1 LEPET
6 KNCTIGM
13 PVEVVYEAVKRRDQ
27 PTHVPE
33 SRRCTPSRRRKRA
46 SMKLSISEARTLAVA
61 ALKAIDLN
69 DEAASATADHL
80 VDAALRGVT
89 FGSLPRILAI
99 AEKMQEGD
107 SRRPIRVIRET
118 PVSALLD
125 GGDQVGYYVAHRAT
139 RMAIE
144 KASKSGI
151 AIVGAN
157 NTFYTGLF
165 SYYMEMVTREGLV
178 AMAAGNGPAVVA
190 PEGAIDPRLGTNP
203 IAFGFPSASGD
214 PVIWD
219 IGTCAIM
226 HGEVLLHRRL
236 GEPLPEGVA
245 TDSKGAP
252 TRDPAAALAGAIRT
266 WGGHR
271 GSGLAMV
278 VQLLGAMCDAPV
290 ISPAMREMA
299 FLIIVIDPKLLMP
312 DGEYPS
318 RVSELS
324 DAIRSA
330 RPLDVDKPVRM
341 PFDRSASDRRRR
353 IAENVIEV
361 PDRVFE
367 MLVKLAQ
374 SKNNEVEAIKS

>member
-1 LEPET
+1 
-6 KNCTIGM
+6 
-13 PVEVVYEAVKRRDQ
+13 
-27 PTHVPE
+27 
-33 SRRCTPSRRRKRA
+33 
-46 SMKLSISEARTLAVA
+46 MKLNLSEARTLAVA
-61 ALKAIDLN
+61 ALKALDLN
-69 DEAASATADHL
+69 DEAAGATADHL

-107 SRRPIRVIRET
+107 NRRPIRVIRET

-144 KASKSGI
+144 KAKKSGI

-178 AMAAGNGPAVVA
+178 AMAIGNGPAVVA

-226 HGEVLLHRRL
+226 HGEVLLHRQTWGAAAGGSRNRQQWRADPRSDRGACGRDPHL
-236 GEPLPEGVA
+236 GRPPRVGALDGGAAPGGDVRRAGDLARDARDGIPDHRRRSEA
-245 TDSKGAP
+245 TDA
-252 TRDPAAALAGAIRT
+252 RR
-266 WGGHR
+266 
-271 GSGLAMV
+271 
-278 VQLLGAMCDAPV
+278 
-290 ISPAMREMA
+290 
-299 FLIIVIDPKLLMP
+299 
-312 DGEYPS
+312 
-318 RVSELS
+318 RVSLARFENYPMPS
-324 DAIRSA
+324 AARDHWTRTSRSEC
-330 RPLDVDKPVRM
+330 
-341 PFDRSASDRRRR
+341 RSTAPPRN
-353 IAENVIEV
+353 AGG
-361 PDRVFE
+361 
-367 MLVKLAQ
+367 A
-374 SKNNEVEAIKS
+374 

>member
-1 LEPET
+1 
-6 KNCTIGM
+6 
-13 PVEVVYEAVKRRDQ
+13 
-27 PTHVPE
+27 
-33 SRRCTPSRRRKRA
+33 
-46 SMKLSISEARTLAVA
+46 MKLNLSEARTLAVA
-61 ALKAIDLN
+61 ALKALDLN

-107 SRRPIRVIRET
+107 NRRPIRVIRET

-144 KASKSGI
+144 KAKKSGI

-165 SYYMEMVTREGLV
+165 AYYMEMVTREGLV
-178 AMAAGNGPAVVA
+178 AMAIGNGPAVVA

-226 HGEVLLHRRL
+226 HGEVCCIGDSGSRCRRESQPTTMARRPAIRPRRL
-236 GEPLPEGVA
+236 RARSAPGAA
-245 TDSKGAP
+245 T
-252 TRDPAAALAGAIRT
+252 AG
-266 WGGHR
+266 R
-271 GSGLAMV
+271 GSRWWCSSWGRCAT
-278 VQLLGAMCDAPV
+278 
-290 ISPAMREMA
+290 
-299 FLIIVIDPKLLMP
+299 
-312 DGEYPS
+312 
-318 RVSELS
+318 
-324 DAIRSA
+324 
-330 RPLDVDKPVRM
+330 
-341 PFDRSASDRRRR
+341 RR
-353 IAENVIEV
+353 
-361 PDRVFE
+361 
-367 MLVKLAQ
+367 
-374 SKNNEVEAIKS
+374 

>member
-1 LEPET
+1 
-6 KNCTIGM
+6 
-13 PVEVVYEAVKRRDQ
+13 VYEAVKRRDQ

-46 SMKLSISEARTLAVA
+46 SMKLSISEARTLGVA

-203 IAFGFPSASGD
+203 IATTGRGQASPD
-214 PVIWD
+214 AVRSLRQRSQ
-219 IGTCAIM
+219 AA
-226 HGEVLLHRRL
+226 HSRKRHR
-236 GEPLPEGVA
+236 
-245 TDSKGAP
+245 GAGP
-252 TRDPAAALAGAIRT
+252 CLRDASQAGA
-266 WGGHR
+266 
-271 GSGLAMV
+271 
-278 VQLLGAMCDAPV
+278 
-290 ISPAMREMA
+290 
-299 FLIIVIDPKLLMP
+299 K
-312 DGEYPS
+312 
-318 RVSELS
+318 
-324 DAIRSA
+324 
-330 RPLDVDKPVRM
+330 
-341 PFDRSASDRRRR
+341 
-353 IAENVIEV
+353 
-361 PDRVFE
+361 
-367 MLVKLAQ
+367 
-374 SKNNEVEAIKS
+374 

>member
-1 LEPET
+1 
-6 KNCTIGM
+6 
-13 PVEVVYEAVKRRDQ
+13 
-27 PTHVPE
+27 
-33 SRRCTPSRRRKRA
+33 
-46 SMKLSISEARTLAVA
+46 MKLSLTDARALAIA
-61 ALKAIDLN
+61 ALKGIDFE
-69 DEAASATADHL
+69 DEAAAVTADHL

-99 AEKMQEGD
+99 AEKMRDEGD
-107 SRRPIRVIRET
+107 NRKPIKVIRDT

-139 RMAIE
+139 SMAIE
-144 KASKSGI
+144 KAKKSGI

-165 SYYMEMVTREGLV
+165 SYYMEMATRAGMV

-190 PEGAIDPRLGTNP
+190 PEGAIDGRLGTNP
-203 IAFGFPSASGD
+203 IAFGFPSTGD

-219 IGTCAIM
+219 IGTCAVM
-226 HGEVLLHRRL
+226 HGELLLHQRL
-236 GEPLPEGVA
+236 GEQLPEGVA
-245 TDSKGAP
+245 IDKDGAP

-299 FLIIVIDPKLLMP
+299 FLIIVVDPKILMP
-312 DGEYPS
+312 DGEYPA
-318 RVSELS
+318 RVTELS

-330 RPLDVDKPVRM
+330 RPIDPNNPVRM
-341 PFDRSASDRRRR
+341 PFDRSAADRKRRT
-353 IAENVIEV
+353 AENSVEV
-361 PDRVFE
+361 PDRVYE
-367 MLVKLAQ
+367 SLVKLAE
-374 SKNNEVEAIKS
+374 KKK